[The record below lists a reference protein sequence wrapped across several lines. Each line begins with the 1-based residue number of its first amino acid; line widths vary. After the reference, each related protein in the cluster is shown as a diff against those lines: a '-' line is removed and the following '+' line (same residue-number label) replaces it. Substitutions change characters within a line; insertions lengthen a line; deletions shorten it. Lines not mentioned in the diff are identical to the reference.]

1 MSDTRNLDAARKEAD
16 ESDGHLTEP
25 RHGSRRYTRPTRGG
39 MYATL
44 ELGERV
50 SDDTNLTVNGYCY
63 DDEPNVVELR
73 LAGPASLTL
82 SLTPTRARELAGDLL
97 ASARVTS
104 AAESE
109 VTRGL

>member
-1 MSDTRNLDAARKEAD
+1 MNDIRNLDATEEEAD
-16 ESDGHLTEP
+16 DSTGQLTEE
-25 RHGSRRYTRPTRGG
+25 RHGSRRFERPTRGG
-39 MYATL
+39 MWATVD
-44 ELGERV
+44 LGEQC
-50 SDDTNLTVNGYCY
+50 SDDTDITVNGYVY
-63 DDEPNVVELR
+63 DDEPNMIELR

-82 SLTPTRARELAGDLL
+82 ALSPTRARELAGDLL